1 MLNINGIFTN
11 ALFVALTL
19 SCTLVGARATRTAC
33 TGVLVANKV
42 GHDCKENR
50 CSNKIQGTC
59 ASCVDLT
66 VSLPQGSE
74 VVATRCYTVAW
85 YPDDYAH
92 GDLHQVPC
100 TTDNSWSIFDDPV
113 VDSSGNSVRVSTTY
127 HNRSDDRD
135 RDVKLC
141 VDWR

>member
-1 MLNINGIFTN
+1 MVLGVPI
-11 ALFVALTL
+11 AHAQ
-19 SCTLVGARATRTAC
+19 ATKSAC

-42 GHDCKENR
+42 GHNCTDNT
-50 CSNKIQGTC
+50 CSNKSRGAC

-74 VVATRCYTVAW
+74 VVAKHCYTVAW
-85 YPDDYAH
+85 YPDDHKH
-92 GDLHQVPC
+92 GDLHEIEC
-100 TTDNSWSIFDDPV
+100 TEDNSWSIFDDPF
-113 VDSSGNSVRVSTTY
+113 VDSSGSSVRVSTTY
-127 HNRSDDRD
+127 HNRSGDRD